1 MDTVGDVKI
10 VLLVNLCT
18 ASIVGLLSTAP
29 KYAVFLTYSGIVSL
43 NVKSGDTSNAVTLSV
58 KKLDPLGSF
67 WR

>member
-18 ASIVGLLSTAP
+18 ANIVGLQSTAP
-29 KYAVFLTYSGIVSL
+29 KYAVFPMFSGIVSL
-43 NVKSGDTSNAVTLSV
+43 NVKSGDTSNAVILTV
-58 KKLDPLGSF
+58 KKLDRLESF